1 GGRGAGPR
9 AARRGA
15 SGGRRLLPLR
25 PLQLRQGR
33 RAGAVRGRRRG
44 PGRGGKAAGAA
55 AAKDYGDNRYH
66 APADEYDP
74 ATWKLDGTM
83 EDLEAVYAVGRALAD
98 DEQWP
103 NWYEGN

>member
-1 GGRGAGPR
+1 MDGGED
-9 AARRGA
+9 
-15 SGGRRLLPLR
+15 L
-25 PLQLRQGR
+25 
-33 RAGAVRGRRRG
+33 VE
-44 PGRGGKAAGAA
+44 GGKAAGAA

-103 NWYEGN
+103 NWYEGNPFKATRDQALAK